1 MDRYLAAGPARCYS
15 WIHANDRNRL
25 GVQMGALMIVLAVVM
40 GGAVWQ
46 IGSEMGG
53 EYLAMFII
61 EPVDLGASRR
71 VPDTLQDGRARPAEI
86 IEGKVTNILA
96 AAYEP
101 GSNDVAPAPAG
112 IVTAARKVSR
122 LSEAPKAEPFQAEKT
137 TQAEKSSANG
147 EAGDAASNLS
157 LRKKGS
163 GMVDADERGPEL
175 AALLALIGDT
185 PHRQLDGTVFL
196 PIAAHRVFG
205 LRTVLGEQVSV
216 PLTHELPG
224 RIVIDPGSSTLV
236 QVSNKGFIEAVDNRF
251 PFIGQAVKRGDLLAQ
266 MQPIND
272 HLEQAHALER
282 IQELTNHI
290 DMARKRMA
298 RLEEVVYVR
307 YRDSKVEALRVEIIG
322 LQRQLDVLQGA
333 IEMRYELRAKTDG
346 IVSRVEAQV
355 GQYVEQGQT
364 IFEIVDPSR
373 LWVEATA
380 FKPEQVR
387 RLKDASAFTA
397 DGRRLKLRFI
407 GGGLRLRNQATPL
420 RFEIIDPAADLT
432 VDNPVSVVVR
442 SQIGN
447 IQGVKIPR
455 NALLRGADGREMV
468 WERRSAERFIG
479 HHVSSRPID
488 AESILIVDG
497 LPASVRVVV
506 EGAAA
511 LDQVR

>member
-1 MDRYLAAGPARCYS
+1 
-15 WIHANDRNRL
+15 
-25 GVQMGALMIVLAVVM
+25 MGALIIVLAVVV
-40 GGAVWQ
+40 GGAAWE
-46 IGSEMGG
+46 IGSEMGA

-86 IEGKVTNILA
+86 VEGKVTNILA

-101 GSNDVAPAPAG
+101 APKGDKSPPVPIRIAATAPS
-112 IVTAARKVSR
+112 KQP
-122 LSEAPKAEPFQAEKT
+122 EAPKDKAL
-137 TQAEKSSANG
+137 
-147 EAGDAASNLS
+147 EAGKMGADASTGNTDNAGDQSSKLS
-157 LRKKGS
+157 LATKRS
-163 GMVDADERGPEL
+163 GMVDADKRGPEL

-216 PLTHELPG
+216 PVTHELPG
-224 RIVIDPGSSTLV
+224 RIVIDPGSNTLV
-236 QVSNKGFIEAVDNRF
+236 QVSNKGFIEAVDDRF
-251 PFIGQAVKRGDLLAQ
+251 PFIGQAVKRGDLLAR

-282 IQELTNHI
+282 IQQLTNHI

-307 YRDSKVEALRVEIIG
+307 YRDSKIEALRVEIVG
-322 LQRQLDVLQGA
+322 LQRQLNVLQGA

-355 GQYVEQGQT
+355 GQYVQQGQT

-380 FKPEQVR
+380 FKPDQVR
-387 RLKDASAFTA
+387 RLKDASAFTV
-397 DGRRLKLRFI
+397 DGRMLKLRFI
-407 GGGLRLRNQATPL
+407 GGGLKLRNQATPL

-432 VDNPVSVVVR
+432 VDNPVSVIVR
-442 SQIGN
+442 SRVGEIR
-447 IQGVKIPR
+447 GVKIPR
-455 NALLRGADGREMV
+455 SALLRSTDGRQMV

-479 HHVSSRPID
+479 HHVSSQPID
-488 AESILIVDG
+488 AEHILIVDG